1 MKISEII
8 SDYPWDFISVI
19 IDLIYYLIII
29 TGAISTFIYF
39 KFKKIKIFS
48 IDYNGGCNII
58 IQNITKNT
66 IFIKDIK
73 IITKCKNTKTPRII
87 PIEDFPKQLNPK
99 AFYQKKLDY
108 MVEDIKD
115 NDIVVVETVIY
126 ENYNYKKRI
135 KQYVGR

>member
-1 MKISEII
+1 MSFFKILN
-8 SDYPWDFISVI
+8 DYPWDFISVI

-29 TGAISTFIYF
+29 TGAVFTFIYF
-39 KFKKIKIFS
+39 KLKKIKIFS
-48 IDYNGGCNII
+48 IDDNNGCNII

-73 IITKCKNTKTPRII
+73 IITKCKNTNTRRVIQ
-87 PIEDFPKQLNPK
+87 IEDLPKQLNPK
-99 AFYQKKLDY
+99 TFYQINLDY
-108 MVEDIKD
+108 IVENIKD

-135 KQYVGR
+135 K

>member
-1 MKISEII
+1 MSFFKILN
-8 SDYPWDFISVI
+8 DYPWDFISVI

-29 TGAISTFIYF
+29 TGAVFTFIYF
-39 KFKKIKIFS
+39 KLKKIKIFS
-48 IDYNGGCNII
+48 IDDNNGCNII

-73 IITKCKNTKTPRII
+73 IITKCKNTNTRRVIQ
-87 PIEDFPKQLNPK
+87 IEDLPKQLNSK
-99 AFYQKKLDY
+99 TFYQINLDY
-108 MVEDIKD
+108 IVENIKD

-135 KQYVGR
+135 K

>member
-1 MKISEII
+1 MNSFKIL
-8 SDYPWDFISVI
+8 SDYPWDFVSVI

-29 TGAISTFIYF
+29 TGAVFTFIYF
-39 KFKKIKIFS
+39 KLKKIKIFS
-48 IDYNGGCNII
+48 IDDNNGCNII

-73 IITKCKNTKTPRII
+73 IITKCKNTNTRRVIQ
-87 PIEDFPKQLNPK
+87 IEDLPKQLNPK
-99 AFYQKKLDY
+99 TFYQINLDY
-108 MVEDIKD
+108 IVENIKD

-135 KQYVGR
+135 K